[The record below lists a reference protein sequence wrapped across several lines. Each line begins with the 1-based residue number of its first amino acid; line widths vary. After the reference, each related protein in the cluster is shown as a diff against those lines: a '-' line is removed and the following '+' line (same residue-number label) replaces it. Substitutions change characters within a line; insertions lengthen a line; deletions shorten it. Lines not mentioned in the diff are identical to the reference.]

1 MIKLLT
7 AMSGN
12 TFNYP
17 IGETVSLD
25 KDYEKRLIDSGQALK
40 VSEPKKK
47 AKK

>member
-7 AMSGN
+7 AMSGHD
-12 TFNYP
+12 FNYQ

-25 KDYEKRLIDSGQALK
+25 KDYEKRLIDSGQA
-40 VSEPKKK
+40 VNVAEPKKK